1 MSERE
6 QLLHEYRA
14 MCFGVQDIKLFLDT
28 HPFHSEALGAF
39 SHYCRAANILKK
51 EYETKFGPLTAC
63 AAPQSNCWQWIE
75 GPWPWEYEGGK

>member
-6 QLLHEYRA
+6 RLLQEYRA

-51 EYETKFGPLTAC
+51 EYE
-63 AAPQSNCWQWIE
+63 
-75 GPWPWEYEGGK
+75 